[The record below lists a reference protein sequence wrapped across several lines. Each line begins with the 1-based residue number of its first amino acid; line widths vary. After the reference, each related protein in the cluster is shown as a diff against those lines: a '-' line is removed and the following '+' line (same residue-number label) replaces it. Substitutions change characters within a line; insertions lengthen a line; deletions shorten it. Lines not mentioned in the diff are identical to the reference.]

1 VTAQETQER
10 FNALYAQYQTHIHK
24 RVWCIL
30 HDNEATQDVTQ
41 NAWLKVWRALPTTET
56 ACYAWVYRIASNAAI
71 DYLRAHRS
79 KYVATELSL
88 LAENGEEPIAPERD
102 EHVIDAYEAIDRLS
116 PRDRLTMYLL
126 GAGYTYSEI
135 SAHLIEAGYPLNDH
149 NNHNVKMWI
158 ARSREHLRRELAT
171 A

>member
-1 VTAQETQER
+1 MTTLETKQR
-10 FNALYAQYQTHIHK
+10 FDALYAQYHPRITQRI
-24 RVWCIL
+24 WCML
-30 HDNEATQDVTQ
+30 HDNEATQDVAQ
-41 NAWLKVWRALPTTET
+41 EAWIKVWLALPTTEVVT
-56 ACYAWVYRIASNAAI
+56 YAWLYRIASNAAI
-71 DYLRAHRS
+71 DHMRRS
-79 KYVATELSL
+79 KHVATSLAL

-102 EHVIDAYEAIDRLS
+102 EHLIDAREALDRLS

-135 SAHLIEAGYPLNDH
+135 STHLVKAGYPLNDH
-149 NNHNVKMWI
+149 DNHNVKMWI